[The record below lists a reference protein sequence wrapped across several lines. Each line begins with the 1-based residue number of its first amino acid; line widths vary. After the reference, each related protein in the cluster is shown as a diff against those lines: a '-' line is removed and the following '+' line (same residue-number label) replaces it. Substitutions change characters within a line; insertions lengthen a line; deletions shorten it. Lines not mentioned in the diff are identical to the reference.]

1 MYFHQPLN
9 NTLFICLRYFHS
21 IVNVQFSIDAF
32 CNTSFLCYMSSNYYV
47 YCYAPN
53 TQPDSDS
60 FILAKVTFVQVE
72 VEDDEVVTSSTLTS
86 ATKV

>member
-1 MYFHQPLN
+1 
-9 NTLFICLRYFHS
+9 
-21 IVNVQFSIDAF
+21 
-32 CNTSFLCYMSSNYYV
+32 MSSNYYV

-86 ATKV
+86 ATKVWQGSGEMSVSWSADDGMTDVWNGLW

>member
-1 MYFHQPLN
+1 
-9 NTLFICLRYFHS
+9 
-21 IVNVQFSIDAF
+21 
-32 CNTSFLCYMSSNYYV
+32 MSSNYYV

-60 FILAKVTFVQVE
+60 FIVAKVTFVQVE